1 MKCHPNKIIRRP
13 ASKPLPINFHK
24 SGDFGKVDFSRKF
37 EDDYTLGRLLG
48 TGSTSTCHLCMRKR
62 PTSHHHSQNTFAC
75 KIIDKNMINDK
86 YKGLLEQFEM
96 EITLLKALRHPNI
109 IHLEDVFHS
118 STRIHMVMEYMRG
131 GELFDYIVKRG
142 YLNEL
147 EASGLVLK
155 ISSAIAY
162 MHENN
167 IVHRD
172 LKPGRPAHCGGL
184 FWLHLTPHLNL
195 NLNLTALL
203 VCGGGGGGGGA

>member
-1 MKCHPNKIIRRP
+1 
-13 ASKPLPINFHK
+13 
-24 SGDFGKVDFSRKF
+24 
-37 EDDYTLGRLLG
+37 
-48 TGSTSTCHLCMRKR
+48 
-62 PTSHHHSQNTFAC
+62 
-75 KIIDKNMINDK
+75 MINDK

-172 LKPGRPAHCGGL
+172 LKPGRPVWRAC
-184 FWLHLTPHLNL
+184 FAVYLTPHLTSPHKTLAVVVVVVWCL
-195 NLNLTALL
+195 NSFWNRMTSAVLYEMMISISHVLSITHRRKFAFDRGI
-203 VCGGGGGGGGA
+203 CKRRGEDH